1 MKAKSGSIPACP
13 LICIL
18 YDAIHAAILQRV
30 NMRTGVINVP
40 KMSNAN
46 TGAAANEKMS
56 LFSLLKGLLVSYVIT
71 IPAFMLFAL
80 ILANTDFPQKL
91 ISPAVV
97 VTTIISVL
105 TAGSVSTKGLKS
117 RGWLN
122 GSIVGLIY
130 MFLLYI
136 FSSLLFKNFAIDKYV
151 VTMAVIGILTGAIG
165 GIVGINIKNS
175 NKYKYSG
182 S

>member
-1 MKAKSGSIPACP
+1 MPMISNQNVKIA
-13 LICIL
+13 
-18 YDAIHAAILQRV
+18 V
-30 NMRTGVINVP
+30 NENLSTISV
-40 KMSNAN
+40 
-46 TGAAANEKMS
+46 
-56 LFSLLKGLLVSYVIT
+56 LKGILAAYIIT

-97 VTTIISVL
+97 ITTIISVL
-105 TAGSVSTKGLKS
+105 TAGSVSTKGLKN

-130 MFLLYI
+130 MLILYI
-136 FSSLLFKNFAIDKYV
+136 FSSLIFKNFAIDKYV
-151 VTMAVIGILTGAIG
+151 ITMMVIGVLTGAIG
-165 GIVGINIKNS
+165 GIVGINIKKGS
-175 NKYKYSG
+175 KYRHIG

>member
-1 MKAKSGSIPACP
+1 MPRTSNQNTKTA
-13 LICIL
+13 
-18 YDAIHAAILQRV
+18 V
-30 NMRTGVINVP
+30 N
-40 KMSNAN
+40 
-46 TGAAANEKMS
+46 ES
-56 LFSLLKGLLVSYVIT
+56 LNPVSVLKGILAAYIIT

-122 GSIVGLIY
+122 GSIVGIIY
-130 MFLLYI
+130 MLILYI
-136 FSSLLFKNFAIDKYV
+136 FSSLLFKNFTIDKYV
-151 VTMAVIGILTGAIG
+151 ITMTVIGVLTGAIG
-165 GIVGINIKNS
+165 GILGINVKKG
-175 NKYKYSG
+175 KYK
-182 S
+182 